1 MSTPDEQRPSSIS
14 FSRSLSNPSR
24 DRFKGMPDRCGSSL
38 DDRLLTYCIHLLFLL
53 QREPIPGHPRC
64 LEGEPQRAR
73 T

>member
-38 DDRLLTYCIHLLFLL
+38 DDRLLTYCIHLLF
-53 QREPIPGHPRC
+53 
-64 LEGEPQRAR
+64 
-73 T
+73 